1 MTSKTTWNTGN
12 NLLNNAVLNKL
23 HTPRNQSSRDTNKIT
38 SPGQHELMPLV
49 RESMQRNLDA
59 ENVNEMLPDLD
70 FVADIV
76 VSGILSSK
84 DLITIAPIF
93 AANTDKIDME
103 LRAQLTAEVKEF
115 FTTTYPLKNYMREI
129 VNDTLFV
136 TGSWG
141 AAIIP
146 ESSVDAIINEG
157 GKIGVENYAE
167 KAKHLFA
174 PRGIIGD
181 PNTSTDMNGFG
192 FESLAFKPVMG
203 RADNGG
209 YRFTISGNTEGISDD
224 KKITAT
230 FNLTDNIDILKLPK
244 VQNRVNK
251 AAVERTYNSG
261 RFGLERAMNDFEYY
275 DRDVYKS
282 KTFSM
287 KAVEEIKP
295 VESAGRRSI
304 GHPLVQHIPSEAIIP
319 IHTPGTFNSP
329 VGFFIMLDEV
339 GNPIS
344 RNSNLYNSTAMSW
357 MMGNPTSQ
365 MISDAALGLGMGDT
379 KDWTM
384 ARLQDAFSELV
395 EAKLITALKNGGGS
409 EALNL
414 VRPQQVYQIML
425 ARALAKKGT
434 QILYVPSEQFVYYA
448 MDWTKE
454 GIGRSRL
461 DKGRIISGI
470 RSAILMATMQATV
483 LNATRNV
490 KIDIELAP
498 EDREPEKRIEK
509 VQHLMMEQFANRIPF
524 TGTPDDMLAY
534 IKNAGIEFNITGN
547 DYYPTTKVDVT
558 DNSPDYKVPDKDLD
572 ESIAKR
578 QYRQLGADP
587 DLIITPQAIEF
598 ATQVTS
604 KDLLTAKRYI
614 QDQLA
619 LVPFMSHHIRTYI
632 YSDPVLID
640 RLAEICEKYYED
652 LVKQRIAARK
662 AEQAKAEAEA
672 AGLDGE
678 EMGVDTD
685 APEGN
690 EGEEDEGVVTDD
702 QVGIEIFSEGAPTMI
717 EGIPTGGT
725 LKEMVKKILSH
736 FISHLEV
743 SLPAPDTSSLNS
755 QMQVMEEK
763 IQGLDKILENWWA
776 DGMFADTELDG
787 QESKIRMLVRSF
799 VITQWLIE
807 NDVEPE
813 MLSFLTKED
822 VGDIVT
828 QLSSNMVDRSKIA
841 MQIFK
846 RFTGKMETLAK
857 QMDMEGGGDAGGF
870 GGGDDGGFGDG
881 DDGEGGFDDGE
892 GGDGEGGGDDLD
904 FDADLD
910 AGGDDS
916 NTGDD
921 TGSDENDNSDADVDT
936 ASADETKGDEN
947 EDNQNDA
954 ENDNE
959 NDDED
964 TEKETRF

>member
-23 HTPRNQSSRDTNKIT
+23 HTPRNQSSRDPNKIT

-93 AANTDKIDME
+93 SANTDKIDME

-157 GKIGVENYAE
+157 GKIGVEAYAE

-174 PRGIIGD
+174 PKGILGD
-181 PNTSTDMNGFG
+181 PNANSDMNGFG

-209 YRFTISGNTEGISDD
+209 YRFTISGKDDAIAED

-230 FNLTDNIDILKLPK
+230 FNLTDNIDVLKLPR
-244 VQNRVNK
+244 VQNRANK
-251 AAVERTYNSG
+251 DAVERTYNSG

-287 KAVEEIKP
+287 KAVEEVKP
-295 VESAGRRSI
+295 VETAGRRSI

-319 IHTPGTFNSP
+319 IHTPGTFSSP
-329 VGFFIMLDEV
+329 VGFFVMLDEV

-365 MISDAALGLGMGDT
+365 MISDAALGLGMGET

-640 RLAEICEKYYED
+640 KLAEICEKYYED

-662 AEQAKAEAEA
+662 AAQAKAEAEA
-672 AGLDGE
+672 AGLGGE
-678 EMGVDTD
+678 EMDGDTGV
-685 APEGN
+685 PESGG
-690 EGEEDEGVVTDD
+690 ESGEEEAMVTDD
-702 QVGIEIFSEGAPTMI
+702 QIGIEIFSEGAPTTI
-717 EGIPTGGT
+717 EGVPTGGT

-755 QMQVMEEK
+755 QMQVMDEK

-813 MLSFLTKED
+813 MLNFLTKED

-857 QMDMEGGGDAGGF
+857 QMDMEGGGGDAGGF
-870 GGGDDGGFGDG
+870 GGDDGDSS
-881 DDGEGGFDDGE
+881 DGGFDDGMGDE
-892 GGDGEGGGDDLD
+892 GDGEGEDD
-904 FDADLD
+904 F
-910 AGGDDS
+910 
-916 NTGDD
+916 NF
-921 TGSDENDNSDADVDT
+921 DENSEGEGNDTDTDGDGEPDTDTDSDTSADT
-936 ASADETKGDEN
+936 ADDETADEAADESSADN
-947 EDNQNDA
+947 

-959 NDDED
+959 DDG
-964 TEKETRF
+964 EKETRF

>member
-23 HTPRNQSSRDTNKIT
+23 HTPRNQASRDTNKIT
-38 SPGQHELMPLV
+38 APGQHELMPLV

-93 AANTDKIDME
+93 SANTDKIDME
-103 LRAQLTAEVKEF
+103 LRAQLVAEVKEF

-157 GKIGVENYAE
+157 GKIGIENYAE

-174 PRGIIGD
+174 PKGILGD
-181 PNTSTDMNGFG
+181 PNATTDMNGFG
-192 FESLAFKPVMG
+192 FESLAFKPIVG
-203 RADNGG
+203 TADNGG
-209 YRFTISGNTEGISDD
+209 YRFTISGNTEGLSDD

-244 VQNRVNK
+244 VQNRINK

-662 AEQAKAEAEA
+662 AEQAKAEAAA

-678 EMGVDTD
+678 EMGVDTE
-685 APEGN
+685 ASEGS
-690 EGEEDEGVVTDD
+690 EDEGMVTDD
-702 QVGIEIFSEGAPTMI
+702 QIGIEIFSEGAPTTI

-813 MLSFLTKED
+813 MLNFLTSED
-822 VGDIVT
+822 ASEIVT

-841 MQIFK
+841 MQLFK

-857 QMDMEGGGDAGGF
+857 QMDMEGGGDTGGF
-870 GGGDDGGFGDG
+870 GGGDDGMDGGFG
-881 DDGEGGFDDGE
+881 DDGEGNEEGNDDGM
-892 GGDGEGGGDDLD
+892 GGGDDNLD
-904 FDADLD
+904 FDEDM
-910 AGGDDS
+910 GGENNDTDTENDDGG
-916 NTGDD
+916 NDNDD
-921 TGSDENDNSDADVDT
+921 TSSDVDT
-936 ASADETKGDEN
+936 ADADNNNEEEEN
-947 EDNQNDA
+947 NQSDTDN
-954 ENDNE
+954 NDNE
-959 NDDED
+959 DE
-964 TEKETRF
+964 EKETRF

>member
-1 MTSKTTWNTGN
+1 MSSRSTWGTTN

-23 HTPRNQSSRDTNKIT
+23 HSPRNMSKSNPNQIS

-59 ENVNEMLPDLD
+59 ENVIEMLPDID
-70 FVADIV
+70 FAADIV

-93 AANTDKIDME
+93 AVNSTKIE
-103 LRAQLTAEVKEF
+103 LGLRAQLVAEIKEF
-115 FTTTYPLKNYMREI
+115 FTTVYPLKNYMREI
-129 VNDTLFV
+129 VHDTLFR

-157 GKIGVENYAE
+157 GKIGVESYAKKVE
-167 KAKHLFA
+167 HLFA
-174 PRGIIGD
+174 VKGILGD
-181 PNTSTDMNGFG
+181 PNATADMNGFG
-192 FESLAFKPVMG
+192 FESLAFKPVAG
-203 RADNGG
+203 TASNGG
-209 YRFTISGNTEGISDD
+209 YRFNIGTPATDVPDD

-230 FNLTDNIDILKLPK
+230 FNLTDNIDVLKLPK
-244 VQNRVNK
+244 VQARVSK
-251 AAVERTYNSG
+251 SAVERTYNSG

-275 DRDVYKS
+275 DTDVYKS

-287 KAVEEIKP
+287 KAVEEIKT
-295 VESAGRRSI
+295 VENAGRRSI

-319 IHTPGTFNSP
+319 IHTPGTFNAP

-365 MISDAALGLGMGDT
+365 MITDAALGLGLGDT

-384 ARLQDAFSELV
+384 ARLQDSFSELV

-434 QILYVPSEQFVYYA
+434 QILYVPAEQFVYYA

-461 DKGRIISGI
+461 DKGRTISGV
-470 RSAILMATMQATV
+470 RAAILMATMQATV
-483 LNATRNV
+483 LNATRNI

-498 EDREPEKRIEK
+498 EDREPEKRIEQ

-534 IKNAGIEFNITGN
+534 IKNAGIEFNIQGN
-547 DYYPTTKVDVT
+547 DYYPSTKVDVS
-558 DNSPDYKVPDKDLD
+558 DNSPDYKVPDATLD
-572 ESIAKR
+572 ESMAKR

-614 QDQLA
+614 QDQMA
-619 LVPFMSHHIRTYI
+619 LSPFMSHHVRTYI
-632 YSDPVLID
+632 YSDPILID
-640 RLAEICEKYYED
+640 RLATICEKYYED
-652 LVKQRIAARK
+652 LIKQRIAARK
-662 AEQAKAEAEA
+662 AAEQKAAMDA
-672 AGLDGE
+672 AGEG
-678 EMGVDTD
+678 EMGVDV
-685 APEGN
+685 N
-690 EGEEDEGVVTDD
+690 EGGEDEGVVTDD
-702 QVGIEIFSEGAPTMI
+702 TIGYEIFSEGAAVSI
-717 EGIPTGGT
+717 EGIPTGGA
-725 LKEMVKKILSH
+725 LKDLIKKIISH
-736 FISHLEV
+736 FIAHLEV
-743 SLPAPDTSSLNS
+743 TLPAPDTSSLNS

-776 DGMFADTELDG
+776 DGMFEGTEIDG

-799 VITQWLIE
+799 VITQWLVE
-807 NDVEPE
+807 NDVEPD
-813 MLSFLTKED
+813 MLEFLTSED
-822 VGDIVT
+822 VSEIVT
-828 QLSSNMVDRSKIA
+828 ELSSNMVDRSKIA

-846 RFTGKMETLAK
+846 RFTGRMETLAK
-857 QMDMEGGGDAGGF
+857 QMDMEGSGDV
-870 GGGDDGGFGDG
+870 GGGGS
-881 DDGEGGFDDGE
+881 GFDDGE
-892 GGDGEGGGDDLD
+892 GGFGDGEGDGEDGDDEFN
-904 FDADLD
+904 FD
-910 AGGDDS
+910 GDGE
-916 NTGDD
+916 GD
-921 TGSDENDNSDADVDT
+921 GSDGDPDEEETEETEETDDGESTESAEPEETEETEEPTNSGETDT
-936 ASADETKGDEN
+936 
-947 EDNQNDA
+947 
-954 ENDNE
+954 NE
-959 NDDED
+959 NA
-964 TEKETRF
+964 

>member
-1 MTSKTTWNTGN
+1 MTSKSAWNSVGN
-12 NLLNNAVLNKL
+12 NLLNSAVLNKL
-23 HTPRNQSSRDTNKIT
+23 HTPRNQTSRNPNQIT
-38 SPGQHELMPLV
+38 TPGQHELMPLV

-93 AANTDKIDME
+93 SANTDKIDLE
-103 LRAQLTAEVKEF
+103 LRAQLIAEVKTF
-115 FTTTYPLKNYMREI
+115 FNTVYPLKNYMREI
-129 VNDTLFV
+129 VHDTLFV

-167 KAKHLFA
+167 RAKHLFA
-174 PRGIIGD
+174 PKGIIGD
-181 PNTSTDMNGFG
+181 PNASSDMNGFG
-192 FESLAFKPVMG
+192 FESLAFKPIVG
-203 RADNGG
+203 TAENGG
-209 YRFTISGNTEGISDD
+209 YRFTIRGSQEAPSED

-230 FNLTDNIDILKLPK
+230 FNITDNLDILKLPK
-244 VQNRVNK
+244 VQNRMSK
-251 AAVERTYNSG
+251 SAVERTYNSG

-275 DRDVYKS
+275 DKDIYKS
-282 KTFSM
+282 KTFSL
-287 KAVEEIKP
+287 KSVEEIKA

-319 IHTPGTFNSP
+319 IHTPGTYNSP
-329 VGFFIMLDEV
+329 VGFFVMLDEV

-344 RNSNLYNSTAMSW
+344 RNSNLYNSSAMSW

-365 MISDAALGLGMGDT
+365 MIADAALGLGFGDT

-384 ARLQDAFSELV
+384 ARLQDSFGELV

-434 QILYVPSEQFVYYA
+434 QILYVPAEQFVYYA
-448 MDWTKE
+448 MEWTRE
-454 GIGRSRL
+454 GVGRSRL

-640 RLAEICEKYYED
+640 RLAAICEKYYED

-662 AEQAKAEAEA
+662 AEQAKAEAVA
-672 AGLDGE
+672 AGLDGDG
-678 EMGVDTD
+678 MGVDTD
-685 APEGN
+685 IPDGEEGN
-690 EGEEDEGVVTDD
+690 EDDQGQVTDD
-702 QVGIEIFSEGAPTMI
+702 QIGIEIFSEGAPTTI

-736 FISHLEV
+736 FIAHLEV

-787 QESKIRMLVRSF
+787 QEGKIRTLVRSF

-813 MLSFLTKED
+813 LLSFLTKED
-822 VGDIVT
+822 IGEIVT

-846 RFTGKMETLAK
+846 RFTGRMETLAK
-857 QMDMEGGGDAGGF
+857 QMDMEGGGDTGGGGF
-870 GGGDDGGFGDG
+870 DDDGDGGFGDDENAEGGEGEGEG
-881 DDGEGGFDDGE
+881 DDEFNFD
-892 GGDGEGGGDDLD
+892 GDGSGSDDLD
-904 FDADLD
+904 A
-910 AGGDDS
+910 
-916 NTGDD
+916 
-921 TGSDENDNSDADVDT
+921 ENP
-936 ASADETKGDEN
+936 EN
-947 EDNQNDA
+947 EDEATTTDEADA
-954 ENDNE
+954 ENKESETEEESTETE
-959 NDDED
+959 NDDD
-964 TEKETRF
+964 TKETRF